1 MLVARRQMKW
11 QGRGFA
17 PGQPLVPQPQGR
29 QRQRLTDGLF
39 VVEVDDDTVHVEAQ
53 SSDATGNPWPPML
66 AGYPTMED

>member
-1 MLVARRQMKW
+1 MLVARRPMKW

-17 PGQPLVPQPQGR
+17 PGQPLDPQPQGR

-39 VVEVDDDTVHVEAQ
+39 VVEVDDDAVELDVPPPAG
-53 SSDATGNPWPPML
+53 SDQPWPPML